1 MILKYC
7 NMVVMPMAVAVS
19 FLVTLCSFTVYAG
32 DIKPIKNRRS
42 LRDKKTKN
50 ACKNDVKSIKTKK
63 RKWPGQGDPEVERAR
78 KCVRYRES
86 RGNYTVADKTGSW
99 FGAYQFAVVTSN
111 TAAKLM
117 NRPDLV
123 GITANKWTRAEQDA
137 AFYLIYDEGHGKKH
151 FYHPTKKCF

>member
-7 NMVVMPMAVAVS
+7 YMVVFPMAVAVS
-19 FLVTLCSFTVYAG
+19 FLVTICSFTAYAG
-32 DIKPIKNRRS
+32 DVKLVKNRRS
-42 LRDKKTKN
+42 LKEKKTKDGRHK
-50 ACKNDVKSIKTKK
+50 AGKTT

-78 KCVRYRES
+78 KCIRHRES
-86 RGNYTVADKTGSW
+86 RGCYKVVDKSRRW
-99 FGAYQFAVVTSN
+99 FGAYQFAIVTSN
-111 TAAKLM
+111 TAAKIM